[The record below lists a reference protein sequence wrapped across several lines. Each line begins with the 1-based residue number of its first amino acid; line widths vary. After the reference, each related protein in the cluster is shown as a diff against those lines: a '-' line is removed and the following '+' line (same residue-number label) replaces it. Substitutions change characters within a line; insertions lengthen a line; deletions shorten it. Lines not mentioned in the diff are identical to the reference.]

1 MHHNLEILMIKD
13 FLYVGAGGALGSIC
27 RYSLTLLAASLPQ
40 GGLCATIAANVIGS
54 FLIGMA
60 MVSARGCYL
69 FCAVGFCGGFTTFST
84 FSSQSLKLLQSGDY
98 AMAIGYMAA
107 SVLLSVA
114 SVGLGCYV
122 GSLIRN

>member
-1 MHHNLEILMIKD
+1 MIKD

-27 RYSLTLLAASLPQ
+27 RYSLTLLAASLPH

-60 MVSARGCYL
+60 MLSARGCYL

-107 SVLLSVA
+107 SVLLSIA

>member
-1 MHHNLEILMIKD
+1 MIKD

-60 MVSARGCYL
+60 MVSRSGLLWRFHHFFHILLAVVKTAPERRLLYGNRIYGGKRSAFDCFGGAR
-69 FCAVGFCGGFTTFST
+69 
-84 FSSQSLKLLQSGDY
+84 
-98 AMAIGYMAA
+98 
-107 SVLLSVA
+107 VL
-114 SVGLGCYV
+114 CR
-122 GSLIRN
+122 IPNP

>member
-40 GGLCATIAANVIGS
+40 GGLCATIAANVIVS

>member
-1 MHHNLEILMIKD
+1 MIKD

-84 FSSQSLKLLQSGDY
+84 FSAQALHLLQSGQRTMGVLY
-98 AMAIGYMAA
+98 IFASLLVCILMTWAGMALADKF
-107 SVLLSVA
+107 LK
-114 SVGLGCYV
+114 
-122 GSLIRN
+122 

>member
-1 MHHNLEILMIKD
+1 MIKD
-13 FLYVGAGGALGSIC
+13 FLYVGTGGALGSIC

-60 MVSARGCYL
+60 MVSAHGCYM

-98 AMAIGYMAA
+98 SMAIGYMAA
-107 SVLLSVA
+107 SVLLSIA

>member
-1 MHHNLEILMIKD
+1 MIKD

-69 FCAVGFCGGFTTFST
+69 FCAVGFCGGFTTFPT

-98 AMAIGYMAA
+98 SMAIGYMAA
-107 SVLLSVA
+107 SVLLSIA

-122 GSLIRN
+122 GSLICN